1 MKIKKDYRRDS
12 STLIFAALFTI
23 YLFTLYGIIYY
34 NQDMETLD
42 EWIKI
47 IWYIHTMKYSAMRKK
62 DSLPL
67 TETWIDL
74 DGIILNEISQ
84 TKTNTV

>member
-34 NQDMETLD
+34 NEDMETLD
-42 EWIKI
+42 E
-47 IWYIHTMKYSAMRKK
+47 
-62 DSLPL
+62 
-67 TETWIDL
+67 
-74 DGIILNEISQ
+74 
-84 TKTNTV
+84 